1 MNDILKFLQ
10 LMNDLEEK
18 VKNGI
23 DVDDVAIE
31 TAMQIVQG
39 AHDRNIDAND
49 SLDELQKY
57 RRKFLYADAVKVMK
71 KYCAQVLE
79 DEKEIRSR
87 NHGR

>member
-23 DVDDVAIE
+23 DVDDA
-31 TAMQIVQG
+31 A
-39 AHDRNIDAND
+39 
-49 SLDELQKY
+49 
-57 RRKFLYADAVKVMK
+57 
-71 KYCAQVLE
+71 
-79 DEKEIRSR
+79 IRSR

>member
-1 MNDILKFLQ
+1 MNDIPKFLH

-31 TAMQIVQG
+31 VAMQIVQK
-39 AHDRNIDAND
+39 AHDRNIDANN
-49 SLDELQKY
+49 SLDTKQKH
-57 RRKFLYADAVKVMK
+57 RRKSLYADTVKVMK
-71 KYCAQVLE
+71 RYCAQVLE
-79 DEKEIRSR
+79 DEKEIRRR

>member
-1 MNDILKFLQ
+1 MNDIPKFLN

-31 TAMQIVQG
+31 AAMQIVQK
-39 AHDRNIDAND
+39 AHDRNIDANN
-49 SLDELQKY
+49 SLDTKQKH
-57 RRKFLYADAVKVMK
+57 RRKSLYADAVKVMK
-71 KYCAQVLE
+71 RYCAQVLE
-79 DEKEIRSR
+79 DEKEIRCR

>member
-1 MNDILKFLQ
+1 MNDIPKFLH

-31 TAMQIVQG
+31 AAMQIVQK
-39 AHDRNIDAND
+39 AHDRNIDANN
-49 SLDELQKY
+49 SLDTKQKH
-57 RRKFLYADAVKVMK
+57 RRKSLYADAVKVMK
-71 KYCAQVLE
+71 RYCAQVLE
-79 DEKEIRSR
+79 DEKEIRRR